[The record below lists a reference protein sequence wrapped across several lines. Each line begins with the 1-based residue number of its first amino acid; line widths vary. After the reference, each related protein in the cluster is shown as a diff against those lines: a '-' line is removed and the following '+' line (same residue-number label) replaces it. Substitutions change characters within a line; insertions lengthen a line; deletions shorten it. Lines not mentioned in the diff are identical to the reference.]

1 MEANRILLANKYARI
16 ISDIA
21 MKKKI
26 SRMQAMDVFYRS
38 ETVDLLDEG
47 ISDLHCEDDAYLAD
61 EVQLECMVANAN
73 ANADMKARMQA
84 YAKALRELTEEK

>member
-21 MKKKI
+21 VKKKI

-47 ISDLHCEDDAYLAD
+47 ISDLHCEDDTYLAD
-61 EVQLECMVANAN
+61 EVQLECMVKEVNFTS
-73 ANADMKARMQA
+73 DMKARMLA
-84 YAKALRELTEEK
+84 YEKALRELTEEK